1 MANNPY
7 VNKVVFGSATLVD
20 LTGTTAT
27 ADKILSGYG
36 AFGADGAWMN
46 GTASSGGSIWQDT
59 NGYVHLS
66 DDGTLVGV
74 EPLTVTE
81 NGTYTALTGKA
92 YSPVTVNVSGGG
104 VATATLTYSA
114 TSSTQFNLLAPTII
128 ETSAEMSGVTEYLNA
143 SDNPKTVDILLYN
156 GASYVHIDNTVT
168 SMSGDIEEDEDGYY
182 FITGDCSITISS

>member
-36 AFGADGAWMN
+36 AFGADGAWMD
-46 GTASSGGSIWQDT
+46 GTASSGGSIWQDA

-81 NGTYTALTGKA
+81 NGTYTAPTGKA

-104 VATATLTYSA
+104 SATATLTYSA
-114 TSSTQFNLLAPTII
+114 ESSTRFNLLAPII
-128 ETSAEMSGVTEYLNA
+128 VETYAEMSGVPELLYANT
-143 SDNPKTVDILLYN
+143 DPRTVDVLLYN
-156 GASYVHIDNTVT
+156 GASFVRIDNTVT
-168 SMSGDIEEDEDGYY
+168 SMSGDIEQDDPGYY
-182 FITGDCSITISS
+182 FITGDCSITIS